1 MAASLFGR
9 TDNIDIAIAQL
20 HKHFVDS
27 KGEVLSLLD
36 LQRWF
41 KNELDRTPSTTTLQ
55 KARDKFVESMQ
66 PAKHAHF
73 PGGDPTSALARAEA
87 LLRSAI
93 EGEANIR
100 IQEAERTAS
109 LEVAQARS
117 DALAAEQRATLLI
130 SDAERRADASDHARR
145 SVIDA
150 YESAQTKAAEAF
162 GLMVATQ
169 NQQLSQMQS
178 SMLALTAN
186 LAKAETDLSS
196 SAQYA
201 NAVASELAAARDL
214 LEQTCLQHRAEI
226 GVVRAESNERE
237 RTSSLQISENNK
249 FWAAQVSDLKTQLQ
263 VAQKA
268 LLASKTDVESA
279 IGKARHEAVA
289 GLVEELK
296 KLIVMMAG
304 ANTLYNTHAGAMR
317 MQVEQLTTVV
327 ESLQKHLS
335 IKIVESETKSGRRGV
350 ATKVR

>member
-1 MAASLFGR
+1 MVASLTGR

-20 HKHFVDS
+20 DKHYVES

-55 KARDKFVESMQ
+55 KAREKFVESMQ
-66 PAKHAHF
+66 APQLAHF
-73 PGGDPTSALARAEA
+73 KAGDPTSALARAEA

-100 IQEAERTAS
+100 IQEAERRAG
-109 LEVAQARS
+109 LEVNQAKS
-117 DALAAEQRATLLI
+117 EALAAEQRAALLV
-130 SDAERRADASDHARR
+130 SDAERRAEASEVARR

-150 YESAQTKAAEAF
+150 YESVQNKAGEAF
-162 GLMVATQ
+162 GLAIATL
-169 NQQLSQMQS
+169 NQQLLQMQS
-178 SMLALTAN
+178 SMITLTAD
-186 LAKAETDLSS
+186 LAKAETELRSS
-196 SAQYA
+196 TQTE
-201 NAVASELAAARDL
+201 NAVAAELAAARAL
-214 LEQTCLQHRAEI
+214 HEQIRTKHQAELAL
-226 GVVRAESNERE
+226 VQAESHQRE
-237 RTSSLQISENNK
+237 RTSALQISENNK
-249 FWAAQVSDLKTQLQ
+249 FWAAQVTDLKTQLL

-296 KLIVMMAG
+296 KLIAMMAG

-350 ATKVR
+350 ATKDR